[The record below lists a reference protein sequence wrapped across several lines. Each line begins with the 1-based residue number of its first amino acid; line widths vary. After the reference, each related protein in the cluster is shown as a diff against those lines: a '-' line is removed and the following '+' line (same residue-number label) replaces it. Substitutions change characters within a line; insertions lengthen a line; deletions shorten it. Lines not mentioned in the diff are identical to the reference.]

1 MGLGLGLGEGFLYKG
16 TVLIAAVRASRV
28 LEVKAAEMLVCQKPT
43 GEPPV
48 GMLESTQTGDFRS
61 TWQPPAFPWWWWAGW
76 VLAARGVLISPMCPS
91 CAGIYGQLLSMRFK
105 AI

>member
-48 GMLESTQTGDFRS
+48 GMLEGTQTG
-61 TWQPPAFPWWWWAGW
+61 
-76 VLAARGVLISPMCPS
+76 
-91 CAGIYGQLLSMRFK
+91 
-105 AI
+105 